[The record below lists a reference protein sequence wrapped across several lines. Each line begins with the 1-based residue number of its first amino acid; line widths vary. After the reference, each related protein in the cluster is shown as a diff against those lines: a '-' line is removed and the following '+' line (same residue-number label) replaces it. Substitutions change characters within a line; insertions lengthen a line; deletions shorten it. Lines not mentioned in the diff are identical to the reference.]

1 MHIYLSRSEDPN
13 QGYSTR
19 GLNPIWDEKFIFSIS
34 DNSSMLLEIYLAH
47 RWCKDSFI
55 GKANCDL
62 HSLFESIKI
71 KEEECKYDTGDEDSC
86 YDTADEDPWSYN
98 IDDGTSESNDHS
110 NSDGI
115 DEEEESAEQK
125 VSTSLKVFK
134 GSKNVGILNIE
145 LALKGYISCVGNS
158 FKCPNMAMAYDDFMA
173 YQSGN
178 VNTKKK
184 HQSWLCFT
192 AE

>member
-1 MHIYLSRSEDPN
+1 MWMHIYLSRSEDPN

-71 KEEECKYDTGDEDSC
+71 KEEECKYDT
-86 YDTADEDPWSYN
+86 ADEDR
-98 IDDGTSESNDHS
+98 
-110 NSDGI
+110 
-115 DEEEESAEQK
+115 
-125 VSTSLKVFK
+125 SLV
-134 GSKNVGILNIE
+134 L
-145 LALKGYISCVGNS
+145 
-158 FKCPNMAMAYDDFMA
+158 
-173 YQSGN
+173 
-178 VNTKKK
+178 
-184 HQSWLCFT
+184 
-192 AE
+192 